1 MPPSPAQHWTVPV
14 AAATVERHPFA
25 HVLRTVGRGPTL
37 SRPLTLEEAEAAMA
51 LILDGRAEPMQIG
64 AFLLLLRYRGETAE
78 ELAGF
83 TRAARARLA
92 NGATARVDLDWP
104 SYADAH
110 KQLPYF
116 VLAAL
121 LLAGNGVRVLMHG
134 LAGVGA
140 GTTRHGLA
148 ALGLAPARSAA
159 EAAASLE
166 ATGFAY
172 LPVETMLP
180 ALARLLDLKPVLGLR
195 SFANTMARELN
206 PFHAPCMIQ
215 GVFHPPYLELHRGT
229 QRLLGQPRA
238 VTFKGGGGEGQRH
251 PEKACRVLEL
261 AGGEERTATWP
272 ALAPGV
278 GYPWRDEPLR
288 PERLL
293 ALWRGEIEVPALAA
307 AVTGTA
313 AIALKL
319 LGRAGEPDEAQA
331 LAEAMWRV
339 RDRDRPG
346 GTGGDG
352 GRAVLAGSAR

>member
-1 MPPSPAQHWTVPV
+1 MIPSPIETWNVIAEAP
-14 AAATVERHPFA
+14 AVERHEFA

-37 SRPLTLEEAEAAMA
+37 SRPLTLDEAEAAMA
-51 LILDGRAEPMQIG
+51 MVLDGRAEPLQVG
-64 AFLLLLRYRGETAE
+64 AFLLLLRYRGETVE
-78 ELAGF
+78 ELTGF

-116 VLAAL
+116 LLAAL

-134 LAGVGA
+134 LAGVGG

-148 ALGLAPARSAA
+148 ALGLRPARSAA
-159 EAAASLE
+159 EAAATIE

-180 ALARLLDLKPVLGLR
+180 ALAEILDLKPVLGLR

-206 PFHAPCMIQ
+206 PFHAPCQIQ

-238 VTFKGGGGEGQRH
+238 ASFKGGGGEAQRN

-261 AGGEERTATWP
+261 AAGEEHEASWP
-272 ALAPGV
+272 ALAPGA

-288 PERLL
+288 ADRL
-293 ALWRGEIEVPALAA
+293 AAVWRGDVEEPALTA

-319 LGRAGEPDEAQA
+319 LGRAAGADEAQA
-331 LAEAMWRV
+331 LAEAMWRA
-339 RDRDRPG
+339 RDRTRPG
-346 GTGGDG
+346 M
-352 GRAVLAGSAR
+352 AAGPAPAHPA